1 MYTIDGRYLKNVYI
15 ENFDNNNINDLIK
28 NKINQDNKI
37 DNVMLD
43 NLTNKTN
50 KNNVAINKTEKSI
63 NELNK
68 KIENV
73 YYWTSQKFDEL
84 MNKIDISKKNT
95 DDYNQYKY
103 SKIESRVNDMIN
115 FLGINLSGE
124 WKKKDINSFD
134 WLNLSN
140 NNNILNI
147 DINKPKYNSS
157 LKYKIVLKLEIDKN
171 SPLVYSEPP
180 SSVLKTPLEA
190 PSLIFTTPAAFNDA
204 NNYSEFD
211 KSYDK
216 IKEDRFN
223 LLDFT
228 IEDLESKLQIIEY
241 HINKLSNELNRN
253 VFNMDNIN
261 DVKNTVSELGETLKY
276 DENAMTKIDKLN
288 DLLSLFF
295 PIESF
300 EGFNNDE
307 ILDMRD
313 IEEKCILNTIPQQ
326 INVIENESKSFK
338 ININKIC
345 DIKLLDIELMSKIN
359 YEVNDEKYKI
369 TKNEL
374 NEHFT
379 NRNVNIENM
388 DNSPST
394 DFETLYGESPSQYPY
409 ENNKVMLVKEI
420 FINIKKNKTS
430 FHNLKEEIKEIN
442 ANLNY
447 IYKLSELASKSQELN
462 KVNID
467 TNKASIDE
475 SNNYIK
481 SVEDKVT
488 SNNRNIDLINDY
500 LNSIKDENVFKQ
512 RLYEIGIPILEYP
525 LMIKEYGTNKV
536 SNRFQLIK

>member
-1 MYTIDGRYLKNVYI
+1 MYTIDGRYVKNVYI
-15 ENFDNNNINDLIK
+15 EKFDNNINNLII

-37 DNVMLD
+37 DDVMLN
-43 NLTNKTN
+43 NLRNKMN
-50 KNNVAINKTEKSI
+50 KNKQTLNKSEVSI

-73 YYWTSQKFDEL
+73 YYWTSNKFDQL
-84 MNKIDISKKNT
+84 MNKIDTLKKNT
-95 DDYNQYKY
+95 DDYNQYRY
-103 SKIESRVNDMIN
+103 SKIESRVNDMVN

-124 WKKKDINSFD
+124 WKKRDINSFD
-134 WLNLSN
+134 WINLSN

-157 LKYKIVLKLEIDKN
+157 LKFKIVLKLEIDK
-171 SPLVYSEPP
+171 SSDLEVSDVP
-180 SSVLKTPLEA
+180 SSFT
-190 PSLIFTTPAAFNDA
+190 TTPAAYDDA

-211 KSYDK
+211 KDYDK
-216 IKEDRFN
+216 MKEDRSN
-223 LLDFT
+223 LLDLT

-241 HINKLSNELNRN
+241 HINKLSDELNRN
-253 VFNMDNIN
+253 VFNMDNIY
-261 DVKNTVSELGETLKY
+261 DIKNTVSELGETLKY
-276 DENAMTKIDKLN
+276 DDNAMIKIDKLN
-288 DLLSLFF
+288 DLLSKFF

-313 IEEKCILNTIPQQ
+313 IEEKCILNNIPQQ
-326 INVIENESKSFK
+326 INVVENDSKSLK
-338 ININKIC
+338 IDFNKIC
-345 DIKLLDIELMSKIN
+345 DIKILDIEFMSKKN
-359 YEVNDEKYKI
+359 YEVNDEKYKMP
-369 TKNEL
+369 KDEL
-374 NEHFT
+374 DEHFT
-379 NRNVNIENM
+379 NRNIDIENM
-388 DNSPST
+388 DNSASADVGTLHGKSASPST
-394 DFETLYGESPSQYPY
+394 YKS
-409 ENNKVMLVKEI
+409 NKVTLVKEI

-430 FHNLKEEIKEIN
+430 FHNLKEEIKEVN

-447 IYKLSELASKSQELN
+447 IYKLNELTSKSQELN

-467 TNKASIDE
+467 TNKASIEE

-481 SVEDKVT
+481 TVEDKVT